1 MVSSNYFDF
10 VGHVINHDKSL
21 SHCIAIKAAKHHAKI
36 KLLDQI
42 LQFSEK
48 MLQGEQL
55 KISAFCKPRSKGN
68 NHSRDSEITKQS
80 SQENSHCPEALTID
94 SQFIRMG
101 GQIDYVEYHCPVL
114 QSICQLLQLLTDF
127 LNGPFPIFQEF
138 PGLYSFVKSFKKVG
152 VDKWWSIV
160 WRTIQKC
167 DPVTEASV
175 IF

>member
-55 KISAFCKPRSKGN
+55 KISVFCKPRSKSN

-80 SQENSHCPEALTID
+80 SQENGHCPEALTID

-114 QSICQLLQLLTDF
+114 QPICQLLQLLTDF
-127 LNGPFPIFQEF
+127 LNGPYQFSWNFLDYIVLSSHLKRWGQTSG
-138 PGLYSFVKSFKKVG
+138 GLSCGEPNK
-152 VDKWWSIV
+152 
-160 WRTIQKC
+160 
-167 DPVTEASV
+167 SV
-175 IF
+175 IRLQKPV